1 MWTFLSPKDNMA
13 FTLNDID
20 LQMTLTFHQALVITN
35 MYLKYVN
42 YEMSFSPLDLD
53 YTTSF
58 VKIQIRSDA

>member
-1 MWTFLSPKDNMA
+1 MSPKDNMT

-58 VKIQIRSDA
+58 VKIQTRSDAKPM